1 MSETSTN
8 HDIIKYIY
16 NELEESK
23 QKQLNIQTLIDP
35 QTKNILD
42 CYASIKKEL
51 DSLFL
56 NPSDSVINKI
66 KEYSLD
72 FNLIKKNKV

>member
-23 QKQLNIQTLIDP
+23 QKQLNIQTLIAP
-35 QTKNILD
+35 QTKNVLD
-42 CYASIKKEL
+42 CYESIKKEL

-56 NPSDSVINKI
+56 SPSDSVINKI
-66 KEYSLD
+66 KEYSSA

>member
-1 MSETSTN
+1 MSENSTN

-42 CYASIKKEL
+42 CYESIKKEL

-66 KEYSLD
+66 KEYSLA

>member
-8 HDIIKYIY
+8 HEIIKYI
-16 NELEESK
+16 NNQLEESQ

-42 CYASIKKEL
+42 CYESIKKEL

-66 KEYSLD
+66 KEYSLV